1 MKSLDGPWYVPIWSL
16 LLKCIK
22 LQFDSNQSIEVI
34 EPKIGVAKIKFF
46 EKYEHSVGFCIIA
59 ISMKSANTE
68 YISSLVTG
76 FQSRILE
83 RYGRKLLAC
92 IFVLHKCLFRVLLVP
107 PVGHQ
112 KLL

>member
-1 MKSLDGPWYVPIWSL
+1 MKFCVEMGQDWIDYEKSGWSLVCSKWSL

-59 ISMKSANTE
+59 ISMKSANTT

-76 FQSRILE
+76 FQSRI
-83 RYGRKLLAC
+83 
-92 IFVLHKCLFRVLLVP
+92 
-107 PVGHQ
+107 PVTFASYVVEIIDE
-112 KLL
+112 